1 MPETMAHVN
10 CGNYDLVVI
19 DEAHIFRNK
28 KTPRVGSEIRYERL
42 MRKLIKEGVKIRV
55 LMLSSTPVNNR
66 MADLVRQSMTPGAG
80 WQSHLNRR
88 QGLIVL
94 AILDLMPGRRECAIL
109 LKSVARPD

>member
-19 DEAHIFRNK
+19 DESHIFRNK
-28 KTPRVGSEIRYERL
+28 KTPRVGSEICYERL

-66 MADLVRQSMTPGAG
+66 MADLVRQSMTPSLWACT
-80 WQSHLNRR
+80 RP
-88 QGLIVL
+88 V
-94 AILDLMPGRRECAIL
+94 IL
-109 LKSVARPD
+109 LFRHSAKLIED

>member
-19 DEAHIFRNK
+19 DESHIFRNK

-42 MRKLIKEGVKIRV
+42 MRKLIKEGVKICV

-66 MADLVRQSMTPGAG
+66 MADLVRQSMTPSL
-80 WQSHLNRR
+80 WTCTRP
-88 QGLIVL
+88 V
-94 AILDLMPGRRECAIL
+94 IL
-109 LKSVARPD
+109 LFTHSAKLIED